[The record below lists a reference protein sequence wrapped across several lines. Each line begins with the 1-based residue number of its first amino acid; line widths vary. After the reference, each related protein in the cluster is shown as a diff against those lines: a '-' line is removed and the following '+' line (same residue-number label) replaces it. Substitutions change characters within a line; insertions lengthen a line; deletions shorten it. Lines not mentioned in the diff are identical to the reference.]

1 MSIVSF
7 IRMCEDSANSA
18 YLHRRYRSTRCT
30 AEDAVANSEDQRD
43 RVDDVGKVDGRR
55 VDDVDDVTDGRVDN
69 VDDVAGRVVDDA
81 DDVTGRRFR
90 ASELDGIGNSDA
102 VGSLRE

>member
-1 MSIVSF
+1 M
-7 IRMCEDSANSA
+7 
-18 YLHRRYRSTRCT
+18 
-30 AEDAVANSEDQRD
+30 
-43 RVDDVGKVDGRR
+43 GKVDGRR
-55 VDDVDDVTDGRVDN
+55 VDDDDDVTDLRVDDADDVTDGRVDN